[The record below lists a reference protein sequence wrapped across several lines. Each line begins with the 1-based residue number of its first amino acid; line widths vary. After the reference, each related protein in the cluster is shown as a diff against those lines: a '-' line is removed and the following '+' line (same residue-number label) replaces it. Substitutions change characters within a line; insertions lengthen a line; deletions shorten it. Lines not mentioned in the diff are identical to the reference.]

1 MILRVIIGTI
11 AICLIM
17 LATAQQSPASYDTN
31 RTDRPLMTIK
41 SQQGKL
47 TRDGAAYSL
56 VLTNKV
62 RLLAA
67 DGTTVSSPKATAK
80 GDANGLR
87 EARISNADTMFTMFQ
102 QENGKQV
109 EYQVHITAGLLE
121 ITEQGRLMKFSV
133 NEEKKN
139 RPLVV
144 MTPLDGNEGVK
155 YDFSADTITLHPQAE
170 KAAQNPA
177 NKSDIEYLYADG
189 NINFHAKYLE
199 SNGMVQTTQQGEA
212 QYLTMSY
219 EKSTLISQSPLL
231 VTLGS
236 KGKNEISLKMRRKF
250 MQMQDGKIADN
261 PTLQDEITTLGA
273 QTVMIR
279 RSAPEE
285 VAALAKTLGAGKY
298 EERNY
303 LVLSGK
309 VHCVITRGTPLT
321 NGQLMTI
328 PVPEGP
334 QEWNIR
340 AEQIRLA
347 ARATRY
353 KDEAPSYDY
362 WVHMDR
368 GENEK
373 GVQPYIGVKDLLL
386 PNRPDRYLSGD
397 PTLSF
402 GVTALLGA
410 PPLGKGN

>member
-1 MILRVIIGTI
+1 MKLKVTIIAALILLLTVVSK
-11 AICLIM
+11 L
-17 LATAQQSPASYDTN
+17 PASYDNNATK
-31 RTDRPLMTIK
+31 RPLFTIK

-47 TRDGAAYSL
+47 TRNGAAYSL
-56 VLTNKV
+56 ALTSKV

-67 DGTTVSSPKATAK
+67 DGTTVTSPKATAK

-87 EARISNADTMFTMFQ
+87 EARIRNAETMFTMYQ

-139 RPLVV
+139 RPLVI
-144 MTPLDGNEGVK
+144 MTPINGNDGVK
-155 YDFSADTITLHPQAE
+155 YDFSADSIILHPQAN
-170 KAAQNPA
+170 KQVQNLA
-177 NKSDIEYLYADG
+177 NKFDIEFLYADG
-189 NINFHAKYLE
+189 NVKFNAKYLE
-199 SNGMVQTTQQGEA
+199 SAGMVQTTQQGEA
-212 QYLTMSY
+212 QYLSLSY
-219 EKSTLISQSPLL
+219 EKSTLISESPLL
-231 VTLGS
+231 LTLGS
-236 KGKNEISLKMRRKF
+236 KGNNEISLKMRRKF
-250 MQMQDGKIADN
+250 MQQQGGKTVEN
-261 PTLQDEITTLGA
+261 PELQDEVTTLGA

-285 VAALAKTLGAGKY
+285 VLALAKKLDAGKF

-303 LVLSGK
+303 LVVSGK
-309 VHCVITRGTPLT
+309 VHCVITRATPLT
-321 NGQLMTI
+321 DGQLMTI

-334 QEWNIR
+334 QEWNVR

-353 KDEAPSYDY
+353 KDEAPSFDY

-373 GVQPYIGVKDLLL
+373 GVQPYIGVKDLLQ

-402 GVTALLGA
+402 GVTSLLGA
-410 PPLGKGN
+410 PLLGKGN